1 MNNPKGSGNF
11 EIKYYDK
18 RVPEE
23 DNPINVPVEIQ
34 EKYEKLDAFFERIFD
49 ENSLNVAKVK

>member
-1 MNNPKGSGNF
+1 MNNVKGSGNF
-11 EIKYYDK
+11 EIKYFDK

-23 DNPINVPVEIQ
+23 DNPINVAVERQ
-34 EKYEKLDAFFERIFD
+34 EKYEKLDLFFERIFD